1 MSLDDTKVTDHHQQQ
16 KEEALAAISMAS
28 KEAERPQPSSTH
40 QLDTQKKDTTYI
52 Y

>member
-1 MSLDDTKVTDHHQQQ
+1 MSLDDTKVTDHQQQ
-16 KEEALAAISMAS
+16 QEEALAAISMAS